1 MDRKGCRRRKEKR
14 ATPASN
20 KLEVIL
26 TCLTSLFTLSLIV
39 EVLSSCEQKSLEA
52 VKKGN
57 SEVELG
63 FSPSRVTFGEVIIAS
78 SSEEYHLQS
87 KD

>member
-26 TCLTSLFTLSLIV
+26 TSLFTLSLIV

-52 VKKGN
+52 VRKGN
-57 SEVELG
+57 SGVELG
-63 FSPSRVTFGEVIIAS
+63 FSPSSVTFGEVIIAS
-78 SSEEYHLQS
+78 SSEEYHLQI
-87 KD
+87 